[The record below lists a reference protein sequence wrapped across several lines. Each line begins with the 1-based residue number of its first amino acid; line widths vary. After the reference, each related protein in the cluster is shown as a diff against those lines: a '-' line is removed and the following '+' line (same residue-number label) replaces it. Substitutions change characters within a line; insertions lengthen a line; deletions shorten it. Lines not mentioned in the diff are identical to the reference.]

1 MGAICK
7 IYLQLTRGV
16 CKAQTSL
23 LKIIGG
29 ITVKQVFTQL
39 FCCDY
44 KANHRQKLVI
54 KEQST

>member
-7 IYLQLTRGV
+7 IYLQLTGVV

-39 FCCDY
+39 FCCDC
-44 KANHRQKLVI
+44 KANQRKKVVI